1 MLRVKAPTAQ
11 GRLTLCCFC
20 IWNSSASGHATA
32 PTRKNDRAYRP
43 SSVCPSGSHLPP
55 GEGIPQMGRYTFTL
69 SNRTPPPTPSVTPPP
84 TRREAYA
91 LPLLHMEFER
101 IGACHRPY
109 TQKRSCLPPLIRLP
123 FGQPPSPRG
132 RHPSDGSVHFYVV
145 QPYTP
150 SDTFGDTSPYTPGGL
165 RFAASA
171 YGIRAHRG
179 MPPPLHAKT
188 IVPTAPHPSAL
199 RAATFPQGKASLR

>member
-1 MLRVKAPTAQ
+1 ML
-11 GRLTLCCFC
+11 
-20 IWNSSASGHATA
+20 
-32 PTRKNDRAYRP
+32 
-43 SSVCPSGSHLPP
+43 
-55 GEGIPQMGRYTFTL
+55 
-69 SNRTPPPTPSVTPPP
+69 
-84 TRREAYA
+84 
-91 LPLLHMEFER
+91 LLHMEFER

-199 RAATFPQGKASLR
+199 RAATFPQGKASLRWVGTLLRCPTVSPPSHASVAHLPLHAGRQRLTESLPGIRAHRSMPPPLQNLPGMLAESAFPTLPLH